1 MKSRILFQT
10 KLHTTQFNYYYKYH
24 NIDPT
29 AERKMPSLVMTVM
42 IRYPACTKPAGSR
55 ALDPISK
62 QTPLEDT
69 FNSTLL
75 LLGA

>member
-1 MKSRILFQT
+1 MS
-10 KLHTTQFNYYYKYH
+10 
-24 NIDPT
+24 
-29 AERKMPSLVMTVM
+29 SLVMTVM
-42 IRYPACTKPAGSR
+42 RYPACTKPAASR

-75 LLGA
+75 LLGV

>member
-1 MKSRILFQT
+1 
-10 KLHTTQFNYYYKYH
+10 
-24 NIDPT
+24 
-29 AERKMPSLVMTVM
+29 MPNLVMTV

-75 LLGA
+75 LLGV

>member
-10 KLHTTQFNYYYKYH
+10 KLHTTQFNYYYKY
-24 NIDPT
+24 NSIDPT
-29 AERKMPSLVMTVM
+29 AERKSLVMTVM
-42 IRYPACTKPAGSR
+42 RYPACTKPAGSR

-69 FNSTLL
+69 FHSTLL
-75 LLGA
+75 LLGV

>member
-1 MKSRILFQT
+1 
-10 KLHTTQFNYYYKYH
+10 
-24 NIDPT
+24 
-29 AERKMPSLVMTVM
+29 MPSLVMTV

-69 FNSTLL
+69 FHSTLL
-75 LLGA
+75 LLGV